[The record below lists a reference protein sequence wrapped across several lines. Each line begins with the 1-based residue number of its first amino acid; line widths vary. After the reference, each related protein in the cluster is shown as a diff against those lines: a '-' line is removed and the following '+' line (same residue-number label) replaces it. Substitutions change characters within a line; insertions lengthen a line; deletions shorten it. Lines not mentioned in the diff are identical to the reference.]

1 MKVYRNLFKT
11 FFILGALHQSIAIAD
26 NEIMAI
32 VNGVGK
38 PHNSTL
44 SWRLYLEIINKII
57 ILWVFFIKRVLVARV
72 CMTIAKFRMLALAMR
87 VGWY

>member
-32 VNGVGK
+32 VNGV
-38 PHNSTL
+38 
-44 SWRLYLEIINKII
+44 EISKSK
-57 ILWVFFIKRVLVARV
+57 FEMLV
-72 CMTIAKFRMLALAMR
+72 TTQTSQGQPDTPEFRENLLDVMITR
-87 VGWY
+87 

>member
-32 VNGVGK
+32 VNGV
-38 PHNSTL
+38 
-44 SWRLYLEIINKII
+44 EISKTK
-57 ILWVFFIKRVLVARV
+57 FEMLV
-72 CMTIAKFRMLALAMR
+72 TTQTSQGQPDTPEFRENLLDVMITR
-87 VGWY
+87 